1 MLRMRQIA
9 LVAQDLD
16 AIEVDFEVI
25 FGLEVCYRDPGVEK
39 YGLHNFL
46 MPLGNS
52 FIEVVAPFEAGTAGG
67 RYLDRRGGDGGYM
80 VILQTGDIAAD
91 RARVAELGIRL
102 IFDRAGDHSDGV
114 QLHPK
119 DVPGSM
125 LQLSWNEGDADPA
138 GPWHPAGPD
147 WLPAQRLD
155 VVSTI
160 TAAELQTE
168 DPAALAARWSA
179 VLDHPV
185 DNIEGGTPTIALDD
199 ATIRFV
205 PITDGRPE
213 GLAALD
219 VVAVDRTR
227 ILEAAEAR
235 GARGSD
241 TRVTIGGVHFNL
253 V

>member
-9 LVAQDLD
+9 LVARDLD
-16 AIEVDFEVI
+16 AIQADFEAV
-25 FGLEVCYRDPGVEK
+25 FGLAVCYRDPGVEK

-52 FIEVVAPFEAGTAGG
+52 FIEVVAPFEEDTAGG

-91 RARVAELGIRL
+91 RARVNRLGIRL
-102 IFDRAGDHSDGV
+102 IFDRADAHSDGV

-125 LQLSWNEGDADPA
+125 LQLSWNEGDSDPA

-155 VVSTI
+155 VVSAL

-168 DPAALAARWSA
+168 DPAALAARWSE
-179 VLDHPV
+179 VLDRP
-185 DNIEGGTPTIALDD
+185 IATPEGTPTIALDD
-199 ATIRFV
+199 AVIRFV

-219 VVAVDRTR
+219 VVAVDRPR
-227 ILEAAEAR
+227 ILEAAKAR
-235 GARGSD
+235 GLRDSD
-241 TRVTIGGVHFNL
+241 TRVTIGGVRFNL

>member
-16 AIEVDFEVI
+16 AIETNFEAV
-25 FGLEVCYRDPGVEK
+25 FGLAVCYRDSGVEK

-52 FIEVVAPFEAGTAGG
+52 FIEVVAPFQAGTAGG

-102 IFDRAGDHSDGV
+102 IFDRADEHSDGI

-138 GPWHPAGPD
+138 GPWHAAGPD

-155 VVSTI
+155 VVSAI

-168 DPAALAARWSA
+168 DPAVLAARWSA
-179 VLDHPV
+179 VLDRPV
-185 DNIEGGTPTIALDD
+185 TTSEGTPTIALDD

-205 PITDGRPE
+205 PITDDRPA

-235 GARGSD
+235 GARDSD